1 MNLVMPYYKHDLAP
15 LSFPGF
21 FIEGDDEVDQSYSN
35 ESDKSLQIDDILNNS
50 TTTVSTN
57 DSTDTTI
64 PGSLHRQLTHNSS
77 ASSGRSKSS
86 MSFLHEKSAPSYV
99 FVADP
104 ANWTLSYCFVCLNNN
119 LLEVIQSSVLSVY
132 RNMSH

>member
-21 FIEGDDEVDQSYSN
+21 FIEGDDEIDQSYSN

-86 MSFLHEKSAPSYV
+86 LSFPHEKSATSCV

-104 ANWTLSYCFVCLNNN
+104 ANKTSDTFLLVCL
-119 LLEVIQSSVLSVY
+119 LK
-132 RNMSH
+132 

>member
-86 MSFLHEKSAPSYV
+86 LSILHEKSATSYIFLWLIQPIGYFRIV
-99 FVADP
+99 LFVEIIM
-104 ANWTLSYCFVCLNNN
+104 NN
-119 LLEVIQSSVLSVY
+119 
-132 RNMSH
+132 H